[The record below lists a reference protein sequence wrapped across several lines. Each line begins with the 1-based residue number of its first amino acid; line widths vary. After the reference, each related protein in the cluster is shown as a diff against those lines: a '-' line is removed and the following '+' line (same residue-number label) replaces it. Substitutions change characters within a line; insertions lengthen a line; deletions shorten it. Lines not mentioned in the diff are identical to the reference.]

1 MRIDTSVEIPGTY
14 VDRVYK
20 AIENQ
25 EQVIPHQDF
34 LRAGLMDKSPLY
46 RLYNAIEVQI
56 GRGRSSDKV
65 GIYLDRRDWD
75 RISRMLEMM
84 FGIHYDD

>member
-1 MRIDTSVEIPGTY
+1 
-14 VDRVYK
+14 
-20 AIENQ
+20 
-25 EQVIPHQDF
+25 
-34 LRAGLMDKSPLY
+34 MDKSPLY